1 MEDTTKTKYFRNIIE
16 NSGKIR
22 ANIEERR
29 SKGFAIVNEILAILK
44 EIPLGRFRMEIGPCS

>member
-22 ANIEERR
+22 AIIEERR